1 MLCITSTN
9 NSGNGTKRLIGEDGH
24 LWGYI
29 SQDGWLVKVAFPL
42 AGLAS
47 NQDFGTLPDRL
58 LHLLIKRLLQ
68 VFAGQRTNPGVILQ
82 WITNFQPGR
91 VGNKFL
97 FKGLGNRIHHDK
109 ALGGNTA
116 LTIILETGRNSD
128 LCRFIQVGVLQNDK
142 GIRPTQFQDRLF

>member
-1 MLCITSTN
+1 MLCITSTD

-29 SQDGWLVKVAFPL
+29 GQDGWLVKVAFPL

-97 FKGLGNRIHHDK
+97 FKGFGNRIHHDK

-116 LTIILETGRNSD
+116 LTIILETGRNGD

-142 GIRPTQFQDRLF
+142 GIRPTQFQDCLF